1 MKRFAIACALATV
14 SLSLV
19 GLGLAVGAGAA
30 PSPRGPVAITPAPRV
45 PAGARA
51 VGPVQGAAQVH
62 GAVVLRPRNE
72 AALTRFIAA
81 VTTPRSPMFGR
92 YLARDGY
99 ARAFGPAGAA
109 VSAVRSQ
116 LAADGLQVTNVASD
130 GLIVDFS
137 GSASTVERAFGTGLE
152 RYKLADGTFGTATTS
167 AIRVPAALASVVA
180 GVVGLD
186 NLAHLMPIPV
196 LHGHRAARPAAAAAG
211 FPHPPGSPNACA
223 NASNAALQMG
233 GLTDDQI
240 AHAYG
245 AFGLYGAGDV
255 AAGQQIAIY
264 ELEPFLPSDI
274 HGFDTCYFG
283 ATAAAKMATRLH
295 QINVDAGQPIGQG
308 GGEAI
313 LDVEDVSAVAP
324 GAVIDV
330 YQAPG
335 TTIGALDQYTT
346 IINRDVDKVV
356 TSSWGICEQAVQLGS
371 PGVQQAENFLF
382 EQAAA
387 QGQTV
392 FAAAGDQGSDDCDTF
407 RFASPP
413 PGQNVLSV
421 DDPGSQPYVI
431 SVGGTTIDNAAV
443 QPPAEHVWNDGPFF
457 GATGGGISMSWSM
470 PAWQRDSR
478 VPGIVLPGS
487 AAYTAANAVEREP
500 AFGFPAGFCQAF
512 LAGAN
517 ATTPCRTVPDVSAQ
531 ADEFT
536 GGVTIF
542 STEFKP
548 FAPSGWVTIGG
559 TSSSTP
565 LWAAMLAVMNAS
577 PTCKANP
584 ATAHGVGFASPLL
597 YAVASNPVAYKAS
610 FSDIRVGN
618 NDIFGLRNGQVF
630 PATTGYDMST
640 GLGSPQLTSNGGKAG
655 LAFYLCSMAGQ
666 ASRPTVTGLSPPMLP
681 VAGGTVTI
689 TGSGFEPGGTAAVAG
704 IQVGTWQVQP
714 GSFTV
719 TSDTSITAT
728 FPPASDTLPPGSP
741 APLDGAGRADVFVTL
756 NSGLSSVP
764 TLSSTME
771 YVDESASTTIP
782 SVTGVSPF
790 GGSETTPGPVTILGS
805 GFTGAT
811 AVNFGGVAAA
821 SFTVLSPFEI
831 QATPAAYSSSV
842 SCAPSVAGE
851 TPTTDVCQTQVT
863 VTNASGTSATGTILP
878 PLEGTLPPPTPM
890 FVFGPPQGCGCEV
903 EPAPTEFDYA
913 PTPTVTLVSTSLAD
927 PASLASEDAGFFSQ
941 PTLITVNGT
950 GFNFLT
956 MDWANFGSPA
966 LASSVDSGFVSL
978 TGTQMQIVAPGE
990 PITTEPASL
999 PFSVTTLAGTSNPM
1013 AVTYAGIPVVTKV
1026 INTITKRNGGPDTG
1040 GSPIAITGHGFSQ
1053 AVAPLVFA
1061 NSSQTSL
1068 GTQFTFTVNSDG
1080 SISSRT
1086 VQQNPAV
1093 VDVQVCSVTGC
1104 SSNPPADKF
1113 FLFPPGNPVVTSI
1126 RPRSGR
1132 AAGGTR
1138 VTITGQNLG
1147 CVTGVFFGRRAARKI
1162 SNAAAILDCGSTTV
1176 VHATAPPGRAGTTVK
1191 VTITTVESNLTG
1203 SGRSKSTATFTYR
1216 R

>member
-1 MKRFAIACALATV
+1 MKRFTMACALATV

-19 GLGLAVGAGAA
+19 GLGLAVRAGAA
-30 PSPRGPVAITPAPRV
+30 PVPRGPVAITPAPRV

-51 VGPVQGAAQVH
+51 AGPVQGAAQVH
-62 GAVVLRPRNE
+62 GAVVLRPRDE

-92 YLARDGY
+92 YLPPGGY

-152 RYKLADGTFGTATTS
+152 RYRLADGTFGAATTS
-167 AIRVPAALASVVA
+167 AIRVPAALARVVA

-196 LHGHRAARPAAAAAG
+196 LHGRRTAHPAAAAAG
-211 FPHPPGSPNACA
+211 FPHPAGSPNACP
-223 NASNAALQMG
+223 NASNAALEMG

-264 ELEPFLPSDI
+264 ELEPFLRSDI
-274 HGFDTCYFG
+274 RAFDTCYFG
-283 ATAAAKMATRLH
+283 ATAAANMATRLH

-330 YQAPG
+330 YQAPN

-346 IINRDVDKVV
+346 IINRDADKVV

-392 FAAAGDQGSDDCDTF
+392 FAAAGDQGSDDCNSF
-407 RFASPP
+407 RLVSPP
-413 PGQNVLSV
+413 PGQNILSV

-431 SVGGTTIDNAAV
+431 SVGGTTIDDAAV
-443 QPPAEHVWNDGPFF
+443 QPPSEHVWNDGAAF

-478 VPGIVLPGS
+478 VPGIALPGS
-487 AAYTAANAVEREP
+487 AAYTAANTVER
-500 AFGFPAGFCQAF
+500 AFGFPVGFCQAF

-517 ATTPCRTVPDVSAQ
+517 STTPCRTVPDVSAQ

-536 GGVTIF
+536 GAVTIF
-542 STEFKP
+542 STEFKNP
-548 FAPSGWVTIGG
+548 FTPTGWITIGG

-610 FSDIRVGN
+610 FSDIMAGN
-618 NDIFGLRNGQVF
+618 NDIFGLRNGAVF

-640 GLGSPQLTSNGGKAG
+640 GLGSPQLTSTGGKAG
-655 LAFYLCSMAGQ
+655 LGFYLCNMAGQ
-666 ASRPTVTGLSPPMLP
+666 PSRPTVTGLSPPMLP
-681 VAGGTVTI
+681 VVGGTVMI
-689 TGSGFEPGGTAAVAG
+689 TGSGFKPEGTAAVAG

-714 GSFTV
+714 SSFTV
-719 TSDTSITAT
+719 NSDTSITAT
-728 FPPASDTLPPGSP
+728 FPPATDTLPPGSP

-764 TLSSTME
+764 TPSSTME
-771 YVDESASTTIP
+771 YVDESASSTIP

-790 GGSETTPGPVTILGS
+790 GGSESTPGPVTILGS

-831 QATPAAYSSSV
+831 RATPAAYSGSV

-851 TPTTDVCQTQVT
+851 TPTTDICQTQVT

-890 FVFGPPQGCGCEV
+890 FAFGPPQLCGCEV
-903 EPAPTEFDYA
+903 EPAPTEFDYV
-913 PTPTVTLVSTSLAD
+913 PTPTVTSVSTSLAD
-927 PASLASEDAGFFSQ
+927 PSSLASEDGF
-941 PTLITVNGT
+941 TLITVKGT

-966 LASSVDSGFVSL
+966 LASSVDPLFVSL
-978 TGTQMQIVAPGE
+978 TGTQMQILSPPEPG
-990 PITTEPASL
+990 TTEPARL
-999 PFSVTTLAGTSNPM
+999 PLSVTTLAGTSSPNP
-1013 AVTYAGIPVVTKV
+1013 VTFAGIPVVTKV
-1026 INTITKRNGGPDTG
+1026 INTITKRNGGRDTG

-1053 AVAPLVFA
+1053 AVAPLLFVDT
-1061 NSSQTSL
+1061 SSPFSL
-1068 GTQFTFTVNSDG
+1068 GTQFTYTVNSDG

-1093 VDVQVCSVTGC
+1093 VDVEVCSVTGC
-1104 SSNPPADKF
+1104 SSNPPADRF

-1126 RPRSGR
+1126 RPTSGR

-1138 VTITGQNLG
+1138 VTITGRNLG
-1147 CVTGVFFGRRAARKI
+1147 CVTGVFFGRKAARKI
-1162 SNAAAILDCGSTTV
+1162 SNAAALLDCGSTTV
-1176 VHATAPPGRAGTTVK
+1176 VHATAPPGTAGTRVK
-1191 VTITTVESNLTG
+1191 VTITTVESDFTG
-1203 SGRSKSTATFTYR
+1203 AGRSRSTATFTYR

>member
-1 MKRFAIACALATV
+1 MKRFTMACALATV
-14 SLSLV
+14 SLSLA
-19 GLGLAVGAGAA
+19 GLGPAVGAGAA
-30 PSPRGPVAITPAPRV
+30 AAARGPVPVTAAPRV

-51 VGPVQGAAQVH
+51 VGPVQGATQVH

-72 AALTRFIAA
+72 AALMRFIAA

-92 YLARDGY
+92 YLPPGEY
-99 ARAFGPAGAA
+99 ARAFGPTGAA

-116 LAADGLQVTNVASD
+116 LAADGLQVTKVASD

-167 AIRVPAALASVVA
+167 AIRVPATLARVVA

-186 NLAHLMPIPV
+186 NLAHPLPIPV
-196 LHGHRAARPAAAAAG
+196 LHGHPAGRPAARAEG
-211 FPHPPGSPNACA
+211 FPHPAGSPNACA
-223 NASNAALQMG
+223 NARNAAQQMG

-245 AFGLYGAGDV
+245 AFGLYGTGDV
-255 AAGQQIAIY
+255 AAGQHIAIY
-264 ELEPFLPSDI
+264 ELEQFLPSDI
-274 HGFDTCYFG
+274 RTFDTCYFG

-308 GGEAI
+308 FGEAI

-330 YQAPG
+330 YQAPN
-335 TTIGALDQYTT
+335 TTIGALDEYTT
-346 IINRDVDKVV
+346 IINKDADKVV

-387 QGQTV
+387 QGQTL
-392 FAAAGDQGSDDCDTF
+392 FAAAGDQGSDDCNAF
-407 RFASPP
+407 RDSSPP
-413 PGQNVLSV
+413 SGQNVLSV

-443 QPPAEHVWNDGPFF
+443 QPPSEHVWNDGAAF

-470 PAWQRDSR
+470 PTWQRDSR

-487 AAYTAANAVEREP
+487 AAYTAANTIEH
-500 AFGFPAGFCQAF
+500 AFGFPTGFCQAF

-517 ATTPCRTVPDVSAQ
+517 STTPCRTVPDVSAQ
-531 ADEFT
+531 ADEFI
-536 GGVTIF
+536 GAVTIF
-542 STEFKP
+542 STEFESP
-548 FAPSGWVTIGG
+548 QTPSGWVTIGG
-559 TSSSTP
+559 TSSSAP

-584 ATAHGVGFASPLL
+584 ATADGVGFASPLL

-610 FSDIRVGN
+610 FSDITVGN
-618 NDIFGLRNGQVF
+618 NDIFGLHNGQVF

-640 GLGSPQLTSNGGKAG
+640 GLGSPQLTSQGGKAG

-666 ASRPTVTGLSPPMLP
+666 PSRPTVTGLSPPMLP

-689 TGSGFEPGGTAAVAG
+689 TGSGFKPGGTAAVAG
-704 IQVGTWQVQP
+704 IQVGTWRVPP

-719 TSDTSITAT
+719 NSDASITAT
-728 FPPASDTLPPGSP
+728 FPPAKDTLPPASP

-764 TLSSTME
+764 APASTME
-771 YVDESASTTIP
+771 YVDESASSTIP

-790 GGSETTPGPVTILGS
+790 GGDEVTPGPVTILGS

-811 AVNFGGVAAA
+811 AVKFGGVAAA

-831 QATPAAYSSSV
+831 RATPAAYSGSV

-851 TPTTDVCQTQVT
+851 TPTTDICQTQVT

-890 FVFGPPQGCGCEV
+890 FVSGPPKGCGCEV
-903 EPAPTEFDYA
+903 EPAPTEFDYVPA
-913 PTPTVTLVSTSLAD
+913 PTVTSVSTSPAN
-927 PASLASEDAGFFSQ
+927 PASLASEFGS
-941 PTLITVNGT
+941 LITVKGT

-966 LASSVDSGFVSL
+966 LASSVDPAFISL
-978 TGTQMQIVAPGE
+978 TGTQMQIVAPFE
-990 PITTEPASL
+990 PVTTRPASV
-999 PFSVTTLAGTSNPM
+999 PFSVTTLAGTSSEKP
-1013 AVTYAGIPVVTKV
+1013 VTFAGIPVVTKV
-1026 INTITKRNGGPDTG
+1026 INTITKHNGGPDTG

-1053 AVAPLVFA
+1053 AVGPLQFPDA
-1061 NSSQTSL
+1061 SFGFSF
-1068 GTQFTFTVNSDG
+1068 GTQYIYTVNSDS
-1080 SISSRT
+1080 SISSQT
-1086 VQQNPAV
+1086 VQQDPAV

-1104 SSNPPADKF
+1104 SANPGDKF

-1126 RPRSGR
+1126 NPTSGR

-1147 CVTGVFFGRRAARKI
+1147 CVTGVFFGTKAAKKI
-1162 SNAAAILDCGSTTV
+1162 SNAAALLDCGSTTV
-1176 VHATAPPGRAGTTVK
+1176 VHATAPPGKAGTTVK
-1191 VTITTVESNLTG
+1191 VTITTVESDFTG
-1203 SGRSKSTATFTYR
+1203 AGRSKSTATFTYKR
-1216 R
+1216 